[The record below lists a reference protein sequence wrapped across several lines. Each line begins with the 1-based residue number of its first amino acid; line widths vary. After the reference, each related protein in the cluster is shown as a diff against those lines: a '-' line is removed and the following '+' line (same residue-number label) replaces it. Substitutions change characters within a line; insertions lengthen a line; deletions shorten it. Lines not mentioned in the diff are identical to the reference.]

1 MPQNT
6 PDPLS
11 HEEFKTLREIGAGT
25 ARSISSAHRERL
37 IRLGYVKELLGNL
50 ILTEDGLTRV
60 SLGNNRLVRLVA

>member
-6 PDPLS
+6 PDALS
-11 HEEFKTLREIGAGT
+11 HEEFKTLKEIGAGT
-25 ARSISSAHRERL
+25 ARSIPSAHRERL

-50 ILTEDGLTRV
+50 ILTEDGLTRI

>member
-11 HEEFKTLREIGAGT
+11 HEKFKTLREIGSG
-25 ARSISSAHRERL
+25 IPSAHRERL

-50 ILTEDGLTRV
+50 ILTEDGLTRI
-60 SLGNNRLVRLVA
+60 SLGNNRLARLVA